1 MICGAGDPGY
11 YNVSQVPDTYRGQLI
26 GTYTNFG
33 RARRCPDVGGYN
45 YWLGELQSN
54 SASVGYAYAWR
65 SMQPVIA
72 QAAQQ
77 NDEGGQGG
85 IDRANTECQNAAN
98 GRYGSGV
105 RAIYVVGSGYAY
117 DRYLSSYPQLKSSI
131 LQSFDEI
138 LPLQGFEKAYA
149 LCMQA
154 VIYDLAAYAKIFP
167 GYFPS
172 MADVANPTNFVN
184 SIPANL
190 IVDALYPS
198 ATAQTKTDLVNQIN
212 SGSLSRTDFTTGL
225 VATEQKT
232 PAPTIDQIKQNIPH
246 FDGSGLPSASLSF
259 SGITSDQAD
268 FLVGVY
274 VASFSRA
281 PDFAGLNYWAHDL
294 AALSSKGLSNTA
306 AIQEITATM
315 YTAGS
320 QNGEK
325 GSSMSN
331 SAYVDYLYN
340 NVLGRGPDA
349 AGQSW
354 WVNDLNNGSPRDNF
368 LGHLPAGGAGA
379 SERCH
384 LCPGPDL
391 GGQVRRPAQ
400 SGWRR
405 VDLSG
410 VLRGVTNASNALTKI
425 EALQA
430 AMPKAAEIDTITLTG
445 VTADHAVAY
454 A

>member
-1 MICGAGDPGY
+1 MNSAQARQNISYAF
-11 YNVSQVPDTYRGQLI
+11 DTYMPGFADDKAGVLRG
-26 GTYTNFG
+26 F
-33 RARRCPDVGGYN
+33 D
-45 YWLGELQSN
+45 ELLPLK
-54 SASVGYAYAWR
+54 GF
-65 SMQPVIA
+65 
-72 QAAQQ
+72 
-77 NDEGGQGG
+77 E
-85 IDRANTECQNAAN
+85 
-98 GRYGSGV
+98 
-105 RAIYVVGSGYAY
+105 YAY
-117 DRYLSSYPQLKSSI
+117 DTCMNSFIYLMGANAGK
-131 LQSFDEI
+131 
-138 LPLQGFEKAYA
+138 
-149 LCMQA
+149 
-154 VIYDLAAYAKIFP
+154 FP
-167 GYFPS
+167 GFTPTL
-172 MADVANPTNFVN
+172 ADAASNNSYISSLPAELLVN
-184 SIPANL
+184 
-190 IVDALYPS
+190 VLYPN
-198 ATAQTKTDLVNQIN
+198 ATADTKATITNQIN
-212 SGSLSRTDFTTGL
+212 TGSLSRTDFTTGL
-225 VATEQKT
+225 IAAEQKT
-232 PAPTIDQIKQNIPH
+232 PIPTIDQIKQNIPH

-349 AGQSW
+349 AGQAW

-368 LGHLPAGGAGA
+368 LATYLQAALEHQSDATYVQARISVAKYAAQLNRDGGN
-379 SERCH
+379 
-384 LCPGPDL
+384 
-391 GGQVRRPAQ
+391 
-400 SGWRR
+400 

-410 VLRGVTNASNALTKI
+410 VLSGVTNANNALTKI

-430 AMPKAAEIDTITLTG
+430 FMPKSAEIDTITLTG

>member
-1 MICGAGDPGY
+1 M
-11 YNVSQVPDTYRGQLI
+11 N
-26 GTYTNFG
+26 
-33 RARRCPDVGGYN
+33 
-45 YWLGELQSN
+45 
-54 SASVGYAYAWR
+54 
-65 SMQPVIA
+65 IA
-72 QAAQQ
+72 QAKANIAFAYQQ
-77 NDEGGQGG
+77 YLPDQPSLSSGNITGFDELTGLKGF
-85 IDRANTECQNAAN
+85 E
-98 GRYGSGV
+98 
-105 RAIYVVGSGYAY
+105 YAY
-117 DRYLSSYPQLKSSI
+117 TV
-131 LQSFDEI
+131 
-138 LPLQGFEKAYA
+138 A
-149 LCMQA
+149 MQTF
-154 VIYDLAAYAKIFP
+154 IYDLSARGNKFP
-167 GYFPS
+167 GYFPTVADAGNPQGYVDKLPAS
-172 MADVANPTNFVN
+172 MVVDV
-184 SIPANL
+184 
-190 IVDALYPS
+190 LYPS
-198 ATAQTKTDLVNQIN
+198 ADAATKANLVAQIN
-212 SGSLSRTDFTTGL
+212 SGTLSRTDFTTGL
-225 VATEQKT
+225 VAAEQKT
-232 PAPTIDQIKQNIPH
+232 STPSIDQIKQNIPH

-331 SAYVDYLYN
+331 SAYVAYLYN

-368 LGHLPAGGAGA
+368 LATYLQAALEHQSDATYVQARISVAKYAAQLNRDGG
-379 SERCH
+379 S
-384 LCPGPDL
+384 
-391 GGQVRRPAQ
+391 
-400 SGWRR
+400 

-410 VLRGVTNASNALTKI
+410 VLGGVTNASNALTKI

>member
-1 MICGAGDPGY
+1 MNAAQAKQNISYAF
-11 YNVSQVPDTYRGQLI
+11 DTYLPSFANVKAETLAG
-26 GTYTNFG
+26 F
-33 RARRCPDVGGYN
+33 D
-45 YWLGELQSN
+45 ELLPLKGF
-54 SASVGYAYAWR
+54 AYAYE
-65 SMQPVIA
+65 M
-72 QAAQQ
+72 
-77 NDEGGQGG
+77 
-85 IDRANTECQNAAN
+85 
-98 GRYGSGV
+98 
-105 RAIYVVGSGYAY
+105 
-117 DRYLSSYPQLKSSI
+117 
-131 LQSFDEI
+131 
-138 LPLQGFEKAYA
+138 
-149 LCMQA
+149 CMQA
-154 VIYDLAAYAKIFP
+154 FIYDLSAYGNKFP
-167 GYFPS
+167 GYTPTL
-172 MADVANPTNFVN
+172 ADVNDTEAFINK
-184 SIPANL
+184 IPASMV
-190 IVDALYPS
+190 VDVLYPS
-198 ATAQTKTDLVNQIN
+198 ADAATKANLVTQIN
-212 SGSLSRTDFTTGL
+212 TGTLSRTDFTTGL
-225 VATEQKT
+225 VAAEQKT
-232 PAPTIDQIKQNIPH
+232 AAPSVDQIKQNIPH

-259 SGITSDQAD
+259 SGITTDQAD

-315 YTAGS
+315 YKAGS

-368 LGHLPAGGAGA
+368 LATYLQAALEHQSDATYVQARISVAKYAAQLNRDGG
-379 SERCH
+379 S
-384 LCPGPDL
+384 
-391 GGQVRRPAQ
+391 
-400 SGWRR
+400 

-410 VLRGVTNASNALTKI
+410 VLSGVTNASNALTKI

-430 AMPKAAEIDTITLTG
+430 AMPKSAEIDTITLTG

>member
-1 MICGAGDPGY
+1 M
-11 YNVSQVPDTYRGQLI
+11 VT
-26 GTYTNFG
+26 
-33 RARRCPDVGGYN
+33 
-45 YWLGELQSN
+45 
-54 SASVGYAYAWR
+54 
-65 SMQPVIA
+65 
-72 QAAQQ
+72 
-77 NDEGGQGG
+77 
-85 IDRANTECQNAAN
+85 
-98 GRYGSGV
+98 
-105 RAIYVVGSGYAY
+105 
-117 DRYLSSYPQLKSSI
+117 
-131 LQSFDEI
+131 
-138 LPLQGFEKAYA
+138 
-149 LCMQA
+149 
-154 VIYDLAAYAKIFP
+154 
-167 GYFPS
+167 
-172 MADVANPTNFVN
+172 
-184 SIPANL
+184 
-190 IVDALYPS
+190 
-198 ATAQTKTDLVNQIN
+198 QIN
-212 SGSLSRTDFTTGL
+212 TGTLSRTDFTTGL
-225 VATEQKT
+225 VAAEQKT
-232 PAPTIDQIKQNIPH
+232 ATPSIDQIKQNIPH

-368 LGHLPAGGAGA
+368 LATYLQAALEHQSDATYVQARISVAKYAAQLNRDGG
-379 SERCH
+379 S
-384 LCPGPDL
+384 
-391 GGQVRRPAQ
+391 
-400 SGWRR
+400 

-410 VLRGVTNASNALTKI
+410 ILSGVTNASNALTKI

-430 AMPKAAEIDTITLTG
+430 SMPKSAEIDTITLTG

>member
-1 MICGAGDPGY
+1 M
-11 YNVSQVPDTYRGQLI
+11 N
-26 GTYTNFG
+26 
-33 RARRCPDVGGYN
+33 
-45 YWLGELQSN
+45 
-54 SASVGYAYAWR
+54 
-65 SMQPVIA
+65 IA
-72 QAAQQ
+72 QAK
-77 NDEGGQGG
+77 
-85 IDRANTECQNAAN
+85 ANIAYAFQTYLPNNPGLEKDVL
-98 GRYGSGV
+98 SG
-105 RAIYVVGSGYAY
+105 
-117 DRYLSSYPQLKSSI
+117 
-131 LQSFDEI
+131 FDEI
-138 LPLQGFEKAYA
+138 IGSKGFEYTYE
-149 LCMQA
+149 LCMQTF
-154 VIYDLAAYAKIFP
+154 IYSLSAYGNKFP
-167 GYFPS
+167 GYFPTA
-172 MADVANPTNFVN
+172 ADAADAVGYVN
-184 SIPANL
+184 KIPASMM
-190 IVDALYPS
+190 VDVLYPS
-198 ATAQTKTDLVNQIN
+198 ANAATKANLVNQIN
-212 SGSLSRTDFTTGL
+212 TGTLSRTDFTTGL
-225 VATEQKT
+225 VAAEQKT
-232 PAPTIDQIKQNIPH
+232 PSPSVDQIKQNIPH

-368 LGHLPAGGAGA
+368 LATYLQAALEHQSDATYVQARISVAKYAAQLNRDGG
-379 SERCH
+379 S
-384 LCPGPDL
+384 
-391 GGQVRRPAQ
+391 
-400 SGWRR
+400 

-410 VLRGVTNASNALTKI
+410 VLSGVTNASNALTKI

-430 AMPKAAEIDTITLTG
+430 SMPKSAEIDLITLTG

>member
-1 MICGAGDPGY
+1 MNAAQARQNISYAF
-11 YNVSQVPDTYRGQLI
+11 DTYMPSFADDKAGVLRG
-26 GTYTNFG
+26 F
-33 RARRCPDVGGYN
+33 D
-45 YWLGELQSN
+45 ELLPLK
-54 SASVGYAYAWR
+54 GFEYAYETCMN
-65 SMQPVIA
+65 SFIYLM
-72 QAAQQ
+72 
-77 NDEGGQGG
+77 GS
-85 IDRANTECQNAAN
+85 NA
-98 GRYGSGV
+98 G
-105 RAIYVVGSGYAY
+105 
-117 DRYLSSYPQLKSSI
+117 K
-131 LQSFDEI
+131 
-138 LPLQGFEKAYA
+138 
-149 LCMQA
+149 
-154 VIYDLAAYAKIFP
+154 FP
-167 GYFPS
+167 GFIPTL
-172 MADVANPTNFVN
+172 ADAASNNSYISKLPAELLVN
-184 SIPANL
+184 
-190 IVDALYPS
+190 VLYPNAS
-198 ATAQTKTDLVNQIN
+198 ADIKVAITNQIN
-212 SGSLSRTDFTTGL
+212 TGGLSRTDFTTGL
-225 VATEQKT
+225 IAAEQKT
-232 PAPTIDQIKQNIPH
+232 PAPSIDQIKQNIPH

-294 AALSSKGLSNTA
+294 AALSSKGASNTA

-368 LGHLPAGGAGA
+368 LATYLQAALEHQSDATYVQARISVAKYAAQLNRDGG
-379 SERCH
+379 S
-384 LCPGPDL
+384 
-391 GGQVRRPAQ
+391 
-400 SGWRR
+400 

-410 VLRGVTNASNALTKI
+410 VLSGVTNASNALTKI

-430 AMPKAAEIDTITLTG
+430 SMPKAAEIDTITLTG

>member
-1 MICGAGDPGY
+1 M
-11 YNVSQVPDTYRGQLI
+11 V
-26 GTYTNFG
+26 
-33 RARRCPDVGGYN
+33 
-45 YWLGELQSN
+45 
-54 SASVGYAYAWR
+54 
-65 SMQPVIA
+65 
-72 QAAQQ
+72 AA
-77 NDEGGQGG
+77 
-85 IDRANTECQNAAN
+85 
-98 GRYGSGV
+98 
-105 RAIYVVGSGYAY
+105 
-117 DRYLSSYPQLKSSI
+117 
-131 LQSFDEI
+131 
-138 LPLQGFEKAYA
+138 
-149 LCMQA
+149 
-154 VIYDLAAYAKIFP
+154 
-167 GYFPS
+167 
-172 MADVANPTNFVN
+172 
-184 SIPANL
+184 
-190 IVDALYPS
+190 
-198 ATAQTKTDLVNQIN
+198 
-212 SGSLSRTDFTTGL
+212 
-225 VATEQKT
+225 EQKT

-259 SGITSDQAD
+259 SGITTDQAD

-294 AALSSKGLSNTA
+294 AALSSKGVSNTA

-315 YTAGS
+315 YKAGS

-368 LGHLPAGGAGA
+368 LATYLQAALEHQSDATYVQARISVAKYAAQLNRDGG
-379 SERCH
+379 S
-384 LCPGPDL
+384 
-391 GGQVRRPAQ
+391 
-400 SGWRR
+400 

-410 VLRGVTNASNALTKI
+410 VLSGVTNASNALTKI

-430 AMPKAAEIDTITLTG
+430 SMPKSAEIDTITLTG

>member
-1 MICGAGDPGY
+1 M
-11 YNVSQVPDTYRGQLI
+11 N
-26 GTYTNFG
+26 
-33 RARRCPDVGGYN
+33 
-45 YWLGELQSN
+45 
-54 SASVGYAYAWR
+54 
-65 SMQPVIA
+65 IA
-72 QAAQQ
+72 QAK
-77 NDEGGQGG
+77 
-85 IDRANTECQNAAN
+85 ANITYAFQTYLPNNPGLEKDVL
-98 GRYGSGV
+98 SG
-105 RAIYVVGSGYAY
+105 
-117 DRYLSSYPQLKSSI
+117 
-131 LQSFDEI
+131 FDEI
-138 LPLQGFEKAYA
+138 IGPKGFEYTYE
-149 LCMQA
+149 LCMQTFL
-154 VIYDLAAYAKIFP
+154 YSLSAYGNKFP
-167 GYFPS
+167 GYFPTA
-172 MADVANPTNFVN
+172 ADAADAVGYVN
-184 SIPANL
+184 KIPASMM
-190 IVDALYPS
+190 VDVLYPS
-198 ATAQTKTDLVNQIN
+198 ADAATKANLVNQIN
-212 SGSLSRTDFTTGL
+212 TGTLSRTDFTTGL
-225 VATEQKT
+225 VAAEQKT
-232 PAPTIDQIKQNIPH
+232 PAPSIDQIKQNIPH

-354 WVNDLNNGSPRDNF
+354 WVHDLNNGSPRDNF
-368 LGHLPAGGAGA
+368 LATYLQAALEHQSDATYVQARISVAKYAAQLNRDGG
-379 SERCH
+379 S
-384 LCPGPDL
+384 
-391 GGQVRRPAQ
+391 
-400 SGWRR
+400 

-410 VLRGVTNASNALTKI
+410 VLSGVTNASNALTKI

-430 AMPKAAEIDTITLTG
+430 SMPKSAEIDTITLTG

>member
-1 MICGAGDPGY
+1 M
-11 YNVSQVPDTYRGQLI
+11 N
-26 GTYTNFG
+26 
-33 RARRCPDVGGYN
+33 
-45 YWLGELQSN
+45 
-54 SASVGYAYAWR
+54 
-65 SMQPVIA
+65 IA
-72 QAAQQ
+72 QAK
-77 NDEGGQGG
+77 
-85 IDRANTECQNAAN
+85 ANIT
-98 GRYGSGV
+98 
-105 RAIYVVGSGYAY
+105 YAY
-117 DRYLSSYPQLKSSI
+117 KTYLPNNPGLENDI
-131 LQSFDEI
+131 LAGFDEI
-138 LPLQGFEKAYA
+138 IGSKGFEYTYE
-149 LCMQA
+149 LCVQTF
-154 VIYDLAAYAKIFP
+154 IYDLSTYGNKFP
-167 GYFPS
+167 GYFPTL
-172 MADVANPTNFVN
+172 ADAENAEGYVN
-184 SIPANL
+184 KIPASMM
-190 IVDALYPS
+190 VDVLYPS
-198 ATAQTKTDLVNQIN
+198 ADAATKANLVTQIN
-212 SGSLSRTDFTTGL
+212 TGTLSRTDFTTGL
-225 VATEQKT
+225 VAAEQKT
-232 PAPTIDQIKQNIPH
+232 ATPSIDQIKQNIPQ

-259 SGITSDQAD
+259 SGITTEQAD

-368 LGHLPAGGAGA
+368 LATYLQAALEHQSDATYVQARISVAKYAAQLNRDGG
-379 SERCH
+379 S
-384 LCPGPDL
+384 
-391 GGQVRRPAQ
+391 
-400 SGWRR
+400 

-410 VLRGVTNASNALTKI
+410 VLSGVTNASNALTKI

>member
-1 MICGAGDPGY
+1 M
-11 YNVSQVPDTYRGQLI
+11 NSVE
-26 GTYTNFG
+26 
-33 RARRCPDVGGYN
+33 AR
-45 YWLGELQSN
+45 SN
-54 SASVGYAYAWR
+54 
-65 SMQPVIA
+65 I
-72 QAAQQ
+72 
-77 NDEGGQGG
+77 
-85 IDRANTECQNAAN
+85 
-98 GRYGSGV
+98 
-105 RAIYVVGSGYAY
+105 GYAY

-131 LQSFDEI
+131 LESFDEI

-172 MADVANPTNFVN
+172 MADVADPTNFVN

-225 VATEQKT
+225 VATEQTT

-368 LGHLPAGGAGA
+368 LATYLQAALEHQSDATYVQARISVAKYAAQLNRDGG
-379 SERCH
+379 S
-384 LCPGPDL
+384 
-391 GGQVRRPAQ
+391 
-400 SGWRR
+400 

-410 VLRGVTNASNALTKI
+410 ILSGVTNASNALTKI

-430 AMPKAAEIDTITLTG
+430 SMPKSAEIDTITLTG